1 MFPLL
6 FSYFPL
12 LDTLTGKCALGKC
25 FFFFVCVG
33 VSVVGKSNACK
44 FINVVSVCIV
54 FAPFD
59 GTRQQDSLLR
69 PRWNQAQTSPLLPRR
84 HLISLTPPPQGT
96 VCECQ
101 RLRMRRNPLPQL
113 RWLETCKSY
122 QSTVP
127 LGGDRYGRQ
136 VHHRVT
142 PAHHRLRARSGE
154 RTIQPHLPCEA
165 CVSVMMCFCCNICCQ
180 YIGLGIILHACKL
193 L

>member
-101 RLRMRRNPLPQL
+101 RLRMRRNPLPNYAGSRLASPTRVQYPSAV
-113 RWLETCKSY
+113 TAM
-122 QSTVP
+122 
-127 LGGDRYGRQ
+127 GDRYTTVSPRPTTDSGREVGREQ
-136 VHHRVT
+136 SSRTSRVK
-142 PAHHRLRARSGE
+142 HVFVL
-154 RTIQPHLPCEA
+154 
-165 CVSVMMCFCCNICCQ
+165 
-180 YIGLGIILHACKL
+180 
-193 L
+193 